1 METTFFTRCVFLVL
15 LTFILSGLEKEVF
28 SQTSRMNSHETKMIK
43 NLNKSKELLQNKQAN
58 YLSAYKKLIAEA
70 DKALEEG
77 PFSVMDKKLIPP
89 SGDKHDY
96 LSLAPYFWPDPS
108 KADGKP
114 YIRKDGQVN
123 PETRG
128 DFVDY
133 SRKDKF
139 FENINTLSY
148 AYFFSDDERYAG
160 KAIQLLKTWFVDPQ
174 TRMNPNLNFGQ
185 GVPGAST
192 GRPFGI
198 IEFGGI
204 GRVIK
209 VLEILKY
216 KNALAPEVE
225 KSMRIWLKEYANWMK
240 TSPIGEAERATLN
253 NHGTHYDGQLIEIL
267 IYLDEIDEI
276 KEILETAKLKRIAA
290 QIEPDG
296 RQPHELTRTKS
307 FSYSSMNLRG
317 LIKLAEFGQDY
328 GVDLWN
334 FETKDGRSIKKA
346 ILFMIPFAKHPETW
360 KYEQILKMD
369 DSAQSFFRMVGSAAK
384 QFNDQDLIR
393 LIDWNMD
400 KTDVN
405 LLLINQI
412 EK

>member
-1 METTFFTRCVFLVL
+1 MFYFQRLFLVL
-15 LTFILSGLEKEVF
+15 LSFTLSGVGEQVLG
-28 SQTSRMNSHETKMIK
+28 QATSNNCPESKMIDS
-43 NLNKSKELLQNKQAN
+43 LIKSKELLKRKQAD

-70 DKALEEG
+70 DKALNEG
-77 PFSVMDKKLIPP
+77 PFSVMDKKLVPP

-108 KADGKP
+108 KPDGKP

-139 FENINTLSY
+139 FENLNTLSY
-148 AYFFSDDERYAG
+148 AYFFSDDERYSL
-160 KAIQLLKTWFVDPQ
+160 KALQLLKTWFIDPE

-185 GVPGAST
+185 GVPGVST

-204 GRVIK
+204 AGVIK
-209 VLEILKY
+209 SIEILKY
-216 KNALAPEVE
+216 KNSLTPEME
-225 KSMRIWLKEYANWMK
+225 KSMRSWLSEYAIWLE
-240 TSPIGEAERATLN
+240 TSTIGTAERNTSN

-267 IYLDEIDEI
+267 IYLNKTDEL
-276 KEILETAKLKRIAA
+276 KQILETAKLKRIAA

-296 RQPHELTRTKS
+296 SQPHELARTKS
-307 FSYSSMNLRG
+307 FSYSGMNLRG
-317 LIKLAEFGQDY
+317 LIKLAGFGQDY

-334 FETKDGRSIKKA
+334 FETHDGRSIRKA
-346 ILFMIPFAKHPETW
+346 ISFMVPFAKHPETW
-360 KYEQILKMD
+360 KYEQIYKID
-369 DSAQSFFRMVGSAAK
+369 DSARSFLQMAGSAASR
-384 QFNDQDLIR
+384 FNDQELKKSVGVE
-393 LIDWNMD
+393 LE
-400 KTDVN
+400 KPEGKS
-405 LLLINQI
+405 LLINPLS
-412 EK
+412 E

>member
-1 METTFFTRCVFLVL
+1 MQRTFIIRTVL
-15 LTFILSGLEKEVF
+15 LSFIAIIYMGMKEQVLGQATKNNSLE
-28 SQTSRMNSHETKMIK
+28 SKMIAS
-43 NLNKSKELLQNKQAN
+43 LNKSKELIESNQTN
-58 YLSAYKKLIAEA
+58 YVSAYKKLLADA
-70 DKALEEG
+70 DKALNEG
-77 PFSVMDKKLIPP
+77 PFSVMDKKLVPP

-108 KADGKP
+108 KPDGKP

-139 FENINTLSY
+139 FENLNTLSY
-148 AYFFSDDERYAG
+148 AYFFSNNEKYSV
-160 KAIQLLKTWFVDPQ
+160 KAIQLLKTWFIDPE

-185 GVPGAST
+185 GVPGVST

-204 GRVIK
+204 GGVIK
-209 VLEILKY
+209 SIEMLKY
-216 KNALAPEVE
+216 KNALSPELE
-225 KSMRIWLKEYANWMK
+225 KSMRSWLGEYATWLKN
-240 TSPIGEAERATLN
+240 SIIGKAERNTTN

-267 IYLDEIDEI
+267 VYLNKIDEV
-276 KEILETAKLKRIAA
+276 KQILEGAKIKRIAA

-296 RQPHELTRTKS
+296 SQPHELARTKS

-317 LIKLAEFGQDY
+317 LIKLAGFGQIY

-334 FETKDGRSIKKA
+334 FETPDGRSIRKA
-346 ILFMIPFAKHPETW
+346 IKFMVPFAKHPETW
-360 KYEQILKMD
+360 KYEQIAKFD
-369 DSAQSFFRMVGSAAK
+369 DTARSFLQMAGSAASLFSDQELK
-384 QFNDQDLIR
+384 QLVGED
-393 LIDWNMD
+393 
-400 KTDVN
+400 
-405 LLLINQI
+405 
-412 EK
+412 